1 MRTALISAGLSRRG
15 ELKLACCPHPLATTL
30 ALIPSMSLIP
40 QLHSPASRRSNTVI
54 APGLLDRFNQWLCNC
69 GRDATSI
76 PSVSATYRLCPL
88 CPSSHSVRSF
98 LNAAYL
104 MTSPNSVIRKRTRRD
119 FIHIAGKSLGLAALC
134 SPTVASLLRNVE
146 AATKNVAHL
155 TPEEAATDE
164 DYWATIQN
172 SFSVTRGIINLNNG
186 GVSPS
191 PRIVT
196 EALVRYIWEQED
208 ATAYTTWQIL
218 EPQCETIRTGLA
230 ELLGCDREEIAI
242 TRNAS
247 ESLEILL
254 MGMDF
259 KAGDEILT
267 TTQDYPRMLTTL
279 RQREK
284 RENLKLK
291 LIQIPIPPK
300 NLSEI
305 TAAFEKG
312 ITDRTRLVLISHQIN
327 ITGQITPVKA
337 VCDVARAHGI
347 ETIVDGAHSFAQ
359 FYFKQSDLGC
369 DYFGTSLH
377 KWLYAPKGTGMFYV
391 KRDKIGKLW
400 PLMAAESKQTSDIR
414 KFEEIGTHSAAPKL
428 AIGEALLFHNGIGG
442 KRKEAR
448 LRYLSRYWM
457 NRLKDVPKV
466 RFNTSFDPAQSCAI
480 ANVQIESMNPSAI
493 GSYLFDK
500 HRIFTT
506 PIIHEE
512 FQGLRI
518 TPNVYTTLGELDRF
532 CGVMEMIARRGLPK

>member
-1 MRTALISAGLSRRG
+1 MR
-15 ELKLACCPHPLATTL
+15 LA
-30 ALIPSMSLIP
+30 
-40 QLHSPASRRSNTVI
+40 
-54 APGLLDRFNQWLCNC
+54 
-69 GRDATSI
+69 
-76 PSVSATYRLCPL
+76 
-88 CPSSHSVRSF
+88 
-98 LNAAYL
+98 
-104 MTSPNSVIRKRTRRD
+104 RTRRD
-119 FIHIAGKSLGLAALC
+119 FLTLAGKGLGLAAL
-134 SPTVASLLRNVE
+134 SSATVASLLQNVE
-146 AATKNVAHL
+146 AATKSVAKL
-155 TPEEAATDE
+155 TPEEAAMDE
-164 DYWATIQN
+164 DYWSIIQN

-196 EALVRYIWEQED
+196 EALVRYTWQQED
-208 ATAYTTWQIL
+208 ATAYTMWEIL
-218 EPQCETIRTGLA
+218 QPQCETIRTGLA
-230 ELLGCDREEIAI
+230 ELFGCDREEIAI

-284 RENLKLK
+284 REGLKLK

-300 NLSEI
+300 NLGEI

-312 ITDRTRLVLISHQIN
+312 ISDRTRLILIAHQVN

-337 VCDVARAHGI
+337 VCEMARAKGI

-359 FYFKQSDLGC
+359 FDFKQKDLGC

-377 KWLYAPKGTGMFYV
+377 KWLYAPKGTGMLYV
-391 KRDKIGKLW
+391 KRDKIEKLW
-400 PLMAAESKQTSDIR
+400 PLMAAESKQAADIR
-414 KFEEIGTHSAAPKL
+414 KFEEIGTHSAAIKL

-457 NRLKDVPKV
+457 NRLKEVPKIK
-466 RFNTSFDPAQSCAI
+466 FHTSFDPNQSCAI
-480 ANVQIESMNPSAI
+480 ANVQIEGSNPEAI
-493 GSYLFDK
+493 GKHLFAK
-500 HRIFTT
+500 HHIFVT
-506 PIIHEE
+506 PIMHEE

-518 TPNVYTTLGELDRF
+518 TPNVYTTLNELDRF
-532 CGVMEMIARRGLPK
+532 CDQMEVIARGGLPA

>member
-1 MRTALISAGLSRRG
+1 VLFSGSSAW
-15 ELKLACCPHPLATTL
+15 
-30 ALIPSMSLIP
+30 
-40 QLHSPASRRSNTVI
+40 V
-54 APGLLDRFNQWLCNC
+54 
-69 GRDATSI
+69 
-76 PSVSATYRLCPL
+76 
-88 CPSSHSVRSF
+88 
-98 LNAAYL
+98 L
-104 MTSPNSVIRKRTRRD
+104 MTHSSNNRRD
-119 FIHIAGKSLGLAALC
+119 FLALAGKSLGLATISSA
-134 SPTVASLLRNVE
+134 TIASLLEEVT
-146 AATKNVAHL
+146 AASKTVSPFTPQQVAM
-155 TPEEAATDE
+155 DE
-164 DYWATIQN
+164 DYWSVIQN

-196 EALVRYIWEQED
+196 EALVRYIWQQED
-208 ATAYTTWQIL
+208 ATAYTMWQIL
-218 EPQCETIRTGLA
+218 EPQSETIRTGLA
-230 ELLGCDREEIAI
+230 ELFGCDREEIAI

-259 KAGDEILT
+259 KPGDEILT

-279 RQREK
+279 RQREQ
-284 RENLKLK
+284 REGLVLK
-291 LIQIPIPPK
+291 LIKIPIPPK

-305 TAAFEKG
+305 VKAFEKG
-312 ITDRTRLVLISHQIN
+312 ITPRTRLILIAHQVN

-337 VCDVARAHGI
+337 VCEMARARGI

-359 FYFKQSDLGC
+359 FDFKQKDLGC
-369 DYFGTSLH
+369 DYFGSSLH
-377 KWLYAPKGTGMFYV
+377 KWLYAPKGTGLLYV
-391 KRDKIGKLW
+391 KRDKIAKIW
-400 PLMAAESKQTSDIR
+400 PLMAAESKQANDIR
-414 KFEEIGTHSAAPKL
+414 KFEEIGTHSAAPRL

-466 RFNTSFDPAQSCAI
+466 SFNTSFDPAQSCAI
-480 ANVQIESMNPSAI
+480 ANVNIQGVDPTAI
-493 GSYLFDK
+493 GSYLFNK

-512 FQGLRI
+512 FQGIRI

-532 CGVMEMIARRGLPK
+532 CNVMEKIARQGLPA

>member
-1 MRTALISAGLSRRG
+1 VFQVFRFDRRV
-15 ELKLACCPHPLATTL
+15 P
-30 ALIPSMSLIP
+30 
-40 QLHSPASRRSNTVI
+40 
-54 APGLLDRFNQWLCNC
+54 
-69 GRDATSI
+69 
-76 PSVSATYRLCPL
+76 
-88 CPSSHSVRSF
+88 
-98 LNAAYL
+98 
-104 MTSPNSVIRKRTRRD
+104 TRRD
-119 FIHIAGKSLGLAALC
+119 FLSLLGKSLGLAAL
-134 SPTVASLLRNVE
+134 SSATVASLLRNLK
-146 AATKNVAHL
+146 AATRTVAHL
-155 TPEEAATDE
+155 SPEEAAMDE

-208 ATAYTTWQIL
+208 ATAYTMWEIL
-218 EPQCETIRTGLA
+218 EPQSETIRTGLA
-230 ELLGCDREEIAI
+230 ELFGCDREEIAI

-254 MGMDF
+254 DGMDF
-259 KAGDEILT
+259 KGGEEVLT

-284 RENLKLK
+284 REGIKLK

-300 NLSEI
+300 NLNEI

-312 ITDRTRLVLISHQIN
+312 ITDRTRLILISHQIN

-337 VCDVARAHGI
+337 ICEVARTRGI

-359 FYFKQSDLGC
+359 FDFKQKDLGC

-377 KWLYAPKGTGMFYV
+377 KWLYAPKGTGMLYV
-391 KRDKIGKLW
+391 KRDKIDKLW
-400 PLMAAESKQTSDIR
+400 PLMAADAKQAADIR

-428 AIGEALLFHNGIGG
+428 AIGEALLFHSGIGG

-457 NRLKDVPKV
+457 NRLNNMPKI
-466 RFNTSFDPAQSCAI
+466 RFNTSFDPNQSCAI
-480 ANVQIESMNPSAI
+480 ANLHIDGTDPKAVTK
-493 GSYLFDK
+493 YLFDK

-506 PIIHEE
+506 PVVHEE
-512 FQGLRI
+512 FQGIRV
-518 TPNVYTTLGELDRF
+518 TPNVYTTLSELDKF
-532 CGVMEMIARRGLPK
+532 CEQIDVIARKGLPS

>member
-1 MRTALISAGLSRRG
+1 MTNPNVDRRNFISL
-15 ELKLACCPHPLATTL
+15 
-30 ALIPSMSLIP
+30 
-40 QLHSPASRRSNTVI
+40 
-54 APGLLDRFNQWLCNC
+54 
-69 GRDATSI
+69 
-76 PSVSATYRLCPL
+76 
-88 CPSSHSVRSF
+88 
-98 LNAAYL
+98 
-104 MTSPNSVIRKRTRRD
+104 
-119 FIHIAGKSLGLAALC
+119 AGKGLGLAAL
-134 SPTVASLLRNVE
+134 SSVTVSSLLKE
-146 AATKNVAHL
+146 TQAAAKSIAHL
-155 TPEEAATDE
+155 TPAQAAMDE
-164 DYWATIQN
+164 DFWFTIQN
-172 SFSVTRGIINLNNG
+172 AFSVTRGIINLNNG

-196 EALVRYIWEQED
+196 EALVRYIWQQED
-208 ATAYTTWQIL
+208 ATAYTMWQIL
-218 EPQCETIRTGLA
+218 EPQSETIRTGLA
-230 ELLGCDREEIAI
+230 EVFGCDREEIAI

-254 MGMDF
+254 MGMNF
-259 KAGDEILT
+259 KSGDEILT
-267 TTQDYPRMLTTL
+267 TTQDYGRMITTL

-284 RENLKLK
+284 REGLVLKLVK
-291 LIQIPIPPK
+291 IPIPPK
-300 NLSEI
+300 DLNEI
-305 TAAFEKG
+305 TAAFERA
-312 ITDRTRLVLISHQIN
+312 ITSRTRLILMAHQVN

-337 VCDVARAHGI
+337 VCEMARARGI

-359 FYFKQSDLGC
+359 FDFKQKDLSC

-377 KWLYAPKGTGMFYV
+377 KWLYAPKGTGLLYI
-391 KRDKIGKLW
+391 KRDKIEKIW
-400 PLMAAESKQTSDIR
+400 PLMAAESKQAGDIR

-480 ANVQIESMNPSAI
+480 ANVQIEGLNPSAV

-512 FQGLRI
+512 FQGVRI
-518 TPNVYTTLGELDRF
+518 TPNIYTTLGELDRF
-532 CGVMEMIARRGLPK
+532 CEVMESIARKGLPV